1 MKVIKLLLGL
11 IIGITTGS
19 LAQEADSI
27 VVTYDN
33 QRTIIP
39 VPEFGKQTTIKMADS
54 VQMIEISISRRKIS
68 DLAKQALY
76 PANIGS
82 SRKPK
87 NKVNWFSEVEAGYTI
102 SIPTNSSHNYFMET
116 KNFKGYK
123 LGISL
128 HEKER
133 FINNKMS
140 IESGVN
146 LGFIQSFRDVY
157 HSESSE
163 SPSEVFRSSFPNISF
178 PLYFKYHFSAFDL
191 PANIHVGAN
200 LVYGYMF
207 ISRYDNKGGIQKAYD
222 NGLIL
227 VEPRM
232 GIEIGKLGLNIASAW
247 NLFPEMCFYNQIK
260 SINSISLSYRLF

>member
-1 MKVIKLLLGL
+1 MKNLTKFLVL
-11 IIGITTGS
+11 IIGMTSFVTM
-19 LAQEADSI
+19 AQNADSVI
-27 VVTYDN
+27 VIYDN
-33 QRTIIP
+33 QKTIIP
-39 VPEFGKQTTIKMADS
+39 LPAFGKKTTIKMSDS
-54 VQMIEISISRRKIS
+54 IQIIEISVSKIM
-68 DLAKQALY
+68 AKDEVMASSEFALEK
-76 PANIGS
+76 PA
-82 SRKPK
+82 KK
-87 NKVNWFSEVEAGYTI
+87 TKWFSQVESGYAI
-102 SIPTNSSHNYFMET
+102 SVPVYNFQEYFVQNG
-116 KNFKGYK
+116 NFNGYK
-123 LGISL
+123 LGISVR
-128 HEKER
+128 EKER
-133 FINNKMS
+133 FVNKKIS
-140 IESGVN
+140 IVSGVN
-146 LGFIQSFRDVY
+146 LGYIQSFRDVY

-207 ISRYDNKGGIQKAYD
+207 ISRYDNKGGIQKEYD
-222 NGLIL
+222 NGLIF